1 MPLILQESL
10 RGLLYVPYYA
20 ALTLGAY
27 RAEGIAVELAATPA
41 LGAAPEGLFA
51 GTVDVAWGGPMR
63 VNQLYERRADC
74 DLVCFG
80 EAVTRDP
87 FMLVGRAPNPEF
99 RLGDLYGRRV
109 ATVAEVPTP
118 WLCLQEDLRRAGL
131 DPDALPRIADRSMGE
146 NAAALRRGEIDV
158 VQLFE
163 PFAEELIASGAGH
176 LWYAAAARGL
186 TAYTSFYARRRLV
199 AERREELKKLARG
212 LYRTQKWLHAS
223 PPEALAEAV
232 KPFFLDLSTAP
243 LCAAI
248 ARYRTLGIWGR
259 NPVLPQAGYE
269 RLAAGLVSGGF
280 VKRAVPFQHAV
291 DNSLAEEVVREDP
304 PPLAAQ

>member
-20 ALTLGAY
+20 ALSRGAY
-27 RAEGIAVELAATPA
+27 REEGLAVELAATPA
-41 LGAAPEGLFA
+41 LGEAPSGLFA

-63 VNQLYERRADC
+63 VNQLYESRADC

-87 FMLVGRAPNPEF
+87 FMLIGREPFPDFTLA
-99 RLGDLYGRRV
+99 DLYRRRV

-118 WLCLQEDLRRAGL
+118 WLCLQEDLRREGL
-131 DPDALPRIADRSMGE
+131 DPTALPRIADRGMAE

-163 PFAEELIASGAGH
+163 PYAEELIASGAGH
-176 LWYAAAARGL
+176 LWRAAATRGP
-186 TAYTSFYARRRLV
+186 TAYTSFYARRSVVDGRRDEARKLV
-199 AERREELKKLARG
+199 RA

-223 PPEALAEAV
+223 PPETLAASV
-232 KPFFLDLSTAP
+232 RAYFPAIPQARLA
-243 LCAAI
+243 AAI
-248 ARYRTLGIWGR
+248 ARYRGLGIWGR
-259 NPVLPQAGYE
+259 DPILSRAGYE

-280 VKRAVPFQHAV
+280 VGRAVPFEAAI
-291 DNSLAEEVVREDP
+291 DNRLAEEIVREDP
-304 PPLAAQ
+304 PPLVA

>member
-1 MPLILQESL
+1 MPVILQESL

-41 LGAAPEGLFA
+41 LGEAPQGLFA

-63 VNQLYERRADC
+63 VNQLYEGRADC
-74 DLVCFG
+74 DLTCFG

-87 FMLVGRAPNPEF
+87 FMLVGREPRPDFTFA
-99 RLGDLYGRRV
+99 GLYGRRV

-131 DPDALPRIADRSMGE
+131 NPNALPRLADRTMAD

-158 VQLFE
+158 VQLFQ

-176 LWYAAAARGL
+176 LWHAAAARGP
-186 TAYTSFYARRRLV
+186 TAYTSFYARRRLIV
-199 AERREELKKLARG
+199 ERRDEMKKLVRG

-223 PPEALAEAV
+223 PPETLAEAV
-232 KPFFLDLSTAP
+232 LPFFPEVSPDL
-243 LCAAI
+243 LRAAI
-248 ARYRTLGIWGR
+248 VRYRALGIWGK
-259 NPVLPQAGYE
+259 NPILPRAGYD

-280 VKRAVPFQHAV
+280 VRQAVPFERAV
-291 DNSLAEEVVREDP
+291 DNSLAEEVIREDP
-304 PPLAAQ
+304 PPL